1 MYEVNIKNFQKNKIR
16 FNKLNYYQINKKMK
30 KVIDICI
37 IIQEKIWIKFN
48 LYLIK
53 KMIKNKATIIKNR
66 YYIQA
71 NIRTNIIILWIVPT

>member
-37 IIQEKIWIKFN
+37 MIQEKI
-48 LYLIK
+48 
-53 KMIKNKATIIKNR
+53 
-66 YYIQA
+66 
-71 NIRTNIIILWIVPT
+71 

>member
-16 FNKLNYYQINKKMK
+16 FNKLNYYQINKKME
-30 KVIDICI
+30 KVISICI
-37 IIQEKIWIKFN
+37 MIQEKIWIKFN

-71 NIRTNIIILWIVPT
+71 NIRTNIIFLWIVPT

>member
-1 MYEVNIKNFQKNKIR
+1 MYDVKIKNIQKNKIR
-16 FNKLNYYQINKKMK
+16 FNKLNYYQINKKME
-30 KVIDICI
+30 KVISICI
-37 IIQEKIWIKFN
+37 MIQEKIWIKFN

-71 NIRTNIIILWIVPT
+71 NIRTNIIFLWIVPT

>member
-1 MYEVNIKNFQKNKIR
+1 MYDVKIKNIQKNKIR
-16 FNKLNYYQINKKMK
+16 FNKLNYYQINKKME
-30 KVIDICI
+30 KVISICI
-37 IIQEKIWIKFN
+37 MIQEKIWIKFN

>member
-16 FNKLNYYQINKKMK
+16 FNKLNYYQINKKME
-30 KVIDICI
+30 KVISICI
-37 IIQEKIWIKFN
+37 MIQEKIWIKFN

>member
-1 MYEVNIKNFQKNKIR
+1 
-16 FNKLNYYQINKKMK
+16 MK
-30 KVIDICI
+30 KVISICI
-37 IIQEKIWIKFN
+37 MIQEKIWIKFN